1 MKLKTYLRTWEG
13 TQAEN
18 KWGRFIQAGLLV
30 IVLLLVL
37 KVFNKETIVTIQPF
51 TLTEEAWVTK
61 TNASRSYKEAWG
73 FAFSMLL
80 GNVTPGS
87 VDFVKERLSPMLSP
101 EIYQDVIDAIEIQSK
116 QIKEDRVTMRF
127 EPRFV
132 EYEEKSDKV
141 FAYGYS
147 YVKGASSQQE
157 ERGER
162 TYEFVLKISNYAPSI
177 DYMGTYMGK
186 PRTKAVLEQLKRKE
200 EEKEQRTNEAQ
211 R

>member
-1 MKLKTYLRTWEG
+1 
-13 TQAEN
+13 
-18 KWGRFIQAGLLV
+18 
-30 IVLLLVL
+30 
-37 KVFNKETIVTIQPF
+37 
-51 TLTEEAWVTK
+51 
-61 TNASRSYKEAWG
+61 
-73 FAFSMLL
+73 
-80 GNVTPGS
+80 
-87 VDFVKERLSPMLSP
+87 MLSP

-162 TYEFVLKISNYAPSI
+162 TMSSSSKSQITPFSRLHGNLY
-177 DYMGTYMGK
+177 G
-186 PRTKAVLEQLKRKE
+186 
-200 EEKEQRTNEAQ
+200 
-211 R
+211 